1 MALDKKIA
9 ALQVQLSQLMQE
21 KQSVLEQQLKIDEE
35 INKAREKYQP
45 QL

>member
-1 MALDKKIA
+1 MALDTKIA
-9 ALQVQLSQLMQE
+9 ALQEQLSQLMQE